1 MANIFDEISKIGIVP
16 VIVIENAD
24 DAAPLAKA
32 LWDGGL
38 PCAEVTF
45 RTAAAAQAIK
55 NITEANPRMLVGAGT
70 VLTVAQVDQAV
81 EAGAKF
87 IVAPGLN
94 PTVVSYCVE
103 KGIPVIPGCSTPSE
117 IEQAMSLG
125 LSVVKFFPA
134 EACGGVKMLKAMS
147 APYGKVKFMPTGGIN
162 ADNLSSYLDLPQVVA
177 CGGSWMVDK
186 KLIAAGAFDEITART
201 KAAVAKM
208 LDYKFERVVLNAAD
222 AASADSIAY
231 HFTYM
236 FDFAKKETADSVLA
250 GSGIE
255 IAKKS
260 DVGTNGQL
268 VITTSSLER
277 AVYHLTRAN
286 VVIDPDTE
294 EYDAK
299 GKLTAVNILGELN
312 GFALR
317 LERR

>member
-1 MANIFDEISKIGIVP
+1 MQQIYEEISKIGIVP
-16 VIVIENAD
+16 VIVIEDAK

-55 NITEANPRMLVGAGT
+55 NITEAYPRMLVGAGT
-70 VLTVAQVDQAV
+70 VLTTAQVDAAV

-103 KGIPVIPGCSTPSE
+103 KGIPVIPGCCTPSE

-134 EACGGVKMLKAMS
+134 EAAGGVKMLKAMG
-147 APYGKVKFMPTGGIN
+147 APYGKIKFMPTGGIN
-162 ADNLSSYLDLPQVVA
+162 ADNLASYLDLPQVLA

-201 KAAVAKM
+201 KAAVANM
-208 LDYKFERVVLNAAD
+208 LGYKFERVVLNAAD

-236 FDFAKKETADSVLA
+236 FDFAKKETAGSVLA
-250 GSGIE
+250 GDGIE
-255 IAKKS
+255 IAKNAET
-260 DVGTNGQL
+260 GTNGQL
-268 VITTSSLER
+268 VISTKSLER
-277 AVYHLTRAN
+277 AVYQLTRSN
-286 VVIDPDTE
+286 VIVDPDSE

-299 GKLTAVNILGELN
+299 GKLQAVNILGELN

-317 LERR
+317 LVSR

>member
-1 MANIFDEISKIGIVP
+1 MKNVYDEISKIGIVP
-16 VIVIENAD
+16 VVVIDNAD

-45 RTAAAAQAIK
+45 RTAAAEQAIK
-55 NITEANPRMLVGAGT
+55 NISEAYPQMLVGAGT
-70 VLTVAQVDQAV
+70 VLTTEQVDQAV
-81 EAGAKF
+81 AAGAKF

-103 KGIPVIPGCSTPSE
+103 KEIPVIPGCCTPSD
-117 IEQAMSLG
+117 IERALSLG
-125 LSVVKFFPA
+125 LTAVKFFPA
-134 EACGGVKMLKAMS
+134 EACGGVKMLKAIG

-162 ADNLSSYLDLPQVVA
+162 ADNLGSYLALPQVLA

-208 LDYKFERVVLNAAD
+208 LDYKFERVVLNASD

-236 FDFAKKETADSVLA
+236 FDFAKKETANSVLA
-250 GSGIE
+250 GDGIE
-255 IAKKS
+255 VAKQA
-260 DVGTNGQL
+260 VGTSGQL
-268 VITTSSLER
+268 VISASNLER
-277 AVYHLTRAN
+277 AVYHLNRTG
-286 VVIDPDTE
+286 VITDPDTA

-299 GKLTAVNILGELN
+299 GKMTAIDILGELN

-317 LERR
+317 LVCR